1 VPAKPVPPSLSK
13 QDFEALS
20 EFRFQMRRFERFSEE
35 AAHAEGIT
43 PMQYF
48 VLLHIKGRP
57 QRDWASVGELAD
69 RLQIQPHSMVT
80 LVSRCEALGLVQRQ
94 QSATDRRQVQVHL
107 LAKGERVLS
116 HLAALHRSELKM
128 LGSAFQ
134 NALINYQESMCTGTS

>member
-1 VPAKPVPPSLSK
+1 
-13 QDFEALS
+13 
-20 EFRFQMRRFERFSEE
+20 MRRFERFSED

-57 QRDWASVGELAD
+57 EREWASVGELAD

-80 LVSRCEALGLVQRQ
+80 LVTRSEALGLVRRQ
-94 QSATDRRQVQVHL
+94 QNATDRRQVEVHL
-107 LAKGERVLS
+107 LPKGERVLAD
-116 HLAALHRSELKM
+116 LAALHRAELKM

-134 NALINYQESMCTGTS
+134 NALINYQELMCTGTS

>member
-1 VPAKPVPPSLSK
+1 VSATPDASPSSRSLTK

-20 EFRFQMRRFERFSEE
+20 EFRFQLRRFERFSEN

-48 VLLHIKGRP
+48 VLLHIKGFPKRN
-57 QRDWASVGELAD
+57 WASVGELAE

-80 LVSRCEALGLVQRQ
+80 LVSRCEVLGLVQRK
-94 QSATDRRQVQVHL
+94 QSVNDRRQVEVHL
-107 LAKGERVLS
+107 LQKGEHVLS
-116 HLAALHRSELKM
+116 HLAALHRAELKL

-134 NALINYQESMCTGTS
+134 KSLINYQE